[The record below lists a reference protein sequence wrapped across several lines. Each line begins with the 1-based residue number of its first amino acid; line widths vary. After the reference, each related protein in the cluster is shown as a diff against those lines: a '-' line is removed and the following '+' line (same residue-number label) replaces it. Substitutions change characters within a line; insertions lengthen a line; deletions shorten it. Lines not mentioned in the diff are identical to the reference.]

1 MLFCLSQRIT
11 NRLRQ
16 TLNTVI
22 CNFEK
27 GVGFLSAN
35 IYKQLYD
42 ITYENIARSES
53 KFINKEI
60 SFLYYCY
67 NNPFSVD
74 VSELLKIEA
83 TNEEFIQIV
92 YLALLNRAIDP
103 DGFDSWSVYFDMPQN
118 EFRNNAIYGISNC
131 PETLIA
137 HKRIY
142 NNLPLYYHENDEN
155 VKQPGLLLRG
165 AYKVYRHC
173 PKPVKKIFKK
183 TAGRLL

>member
-1 MLFCLSQRIT
+1 M
-11 NRLRQ
+11 
-16 TLNTVI
+16 
-22 CNFEK
+22 
-27 GVGFLSAN
+27 SAN

-92 YLALLNRAIDP
+92 YLALLNRPIDP
-103 DGFDSWSVYFDMPQN
+103 DGLDSWSVHFD
-118 EFRNNAIYGISNC
+118 
-131 PETLIA
+131 
-137 HKRIY
+137 
-142 NNLPLYYHENDEN
+142 LPLYYHENDEN